1 MSTLSV
7 TNINTANGTTDLSIK
22 TGNTS
27 GPVLVVGAG
36 SNVSITNTTNLLLG
50 SNVNI
55 TTSSIIIGNST
66 VNVSVNTSTI
76 FVGNSTVNAVINT
89 SSISIP
95 TLLFVGNSTVNSS
108 VNNST
113 IFIGNSTVNT
123 IITPTTVRVGNNT
136 TGFFVTTTGNVGIS
150 NTAPTLNFYVN
161 GSSAGAIGTLADA
174 ANISIN
180 FGSFNN
186 YSVTLNGNRNIDNP
200 TGLQPGQSGV
210 IYLSQNSTGG
220 QAPTWSSFW
229 KFPGNTAPTLTTTAS
244 AVDAVVYVVRN
255 STSITAQAILN
266 VG

>member
-7 TNINTANGTTDLSIK
+7 TNINTANGTTDLSLK
-22 TGNTS
+22 TGNSS

-36 SNVSITNTTNLLLG
+36 SNIAITNTTNILVG

-55 TTSSIIIGNST
+55 TTNSLNIGNST
-66 VNVSVNTSTI
+66 VNSIV
-76 FVGNSTVNAVINT
+76 NSTSLSV
-89 SSISIP
+89 P
-95 TLLFVGNSTVNSS
+95 TNIVVGNSTVNSS

-113 IFIGNSTVNT
+113 IFVGNTTVNA
-123 IITPTTVRVGNNT
+123 IITPTTVRVGNAT
-136 TGFFVTTTGNVGIS
+136 AGFFVTTTGNVGIS
-150 NTAPTLNFYVN
+150 NSAPTLNFYVN
-161 GSSAGAIGTLADA
+161 GSSAGAIGTLTDA
-174 ANISIN
+174 ANITIN

-200 TGLQPGQSGV
+200 TGLQPGQSG
-210 IYLSQNSTGG
+210 ILYLSQNSTGG

-229 KFPGNTAPTLTTTAS
+229 KFPGNTAPTLTATAS
-244 AVDAVVYVVRN
+244 AVDAIVYSVRT